1 MRAASPGAAAFAGP
15 CRAPLGET
23 GGATVCG
30 DQAGMRFYQT
40 GGPVDKREAVKLAK
54 LCHINRS

>member
-1 MRAASPGAAAFAGP
+1 VRAAAFAGP